1 MFNTEKYHL
10 NLIYTTQNVT
20 YRSEGVD
27 SSLSGLSDLLLDLS
41 RLLSRLDAILI
52 QKYNVYECSD
62 ILLCST
68 DYNSLAR
75 ACHDRRAQV

>member
-62 ILLCST
+62 ILCVALT
-68 DYNSLAR
+68 ITR
-75 ACHDRRAQV
+75 